1 MRDEYIKTIIPHY
14 IKVLILFFV
23 LFRTDAYAQVS
34 LSDSTLIP
42 IDSKIRIGKLENGLT
57 YYLRH
62 NNWPEDR
69 ACFYLCQKVGSLQ
82 ETESQRGLAHF
93 LEHMCFNGSEHF
105 KGNAI
110 EHYCESLGL
119 NNGEGI
125 NAFTST
131 DKTVYYIDDVPT
143 DIGIERLD
151 SCLLILYDWANG
163 LTLDSVEIEKERGIV
178 HEEWR
183 TSRDAISR
191 IYERQLPIL
200 YPTSKYGHRLPI
212 GLMSVIDSFNHKEL
226 RDYYERWYN
235 PENQCVI
242 VVGNIDIDRTES
254 IIKELFGKITP
265 SAAPGIVTRE
275 EVEDHKGIIY
285 SMDKDKEL
293 QDNTVFVQFKH
304 NTFTAEEKRFVKYWI
319 ENYKTNAAIGMLN
332 SRFDDEALKPECSFL
347 SAWGSDGSYFISDTK
362 EAFQLYATSKD
373 NLQAKALEEIVKEY
387 KRATEYGF
395 TPEEYKRYQDE
406 TISQL
411 DNYLL
416 GADKIESQD
425 LAEEYYENY
434 LNGESI
440 PSAEDYVSI
449 MKSIARITTLD
460 EINARIRELMPQDSN
475 NMVLGCWSIDKDSV
489 AFPSNE
495 DLYNSYQAGMES
507 PVTPYED
514 DLKGACILS
523 EQPTGGTIT
532 KEQYHKDL
540 DYTTLILSNGVRVLY
555 KKTDIEKSQIL
566 LKAYGKA
573 GWSMY
578 GEEDDPNIIMLNSI
592 PFGFNGLTSSQ
603 CGKLLQGKR
612 VSIDYGIAQRLFT
625 FTGSANPNDIETL
638 MQLIYADFT
647 NITKDEAEY
656 KKAIESTALSIRNNK
671 TVPESAFS
679 DSVTVTTF
687 GHHPRYKILEEEDL
701 KKVNLDRIYN
711 MIMEQTACARN
722 YTFIFVGNLDSVEIK
737 NLAMKYLAALPN
749 SKDVQRGPFIKTW
762 LQDDAYCHFTRK
774 METPKSMVEMEWFT
788 ESIPY
793 SLRNRLLAQMSSKIL
808 NMVYQKIIREE
819 NSATYGCNADYTLLR
834 GDKDEYQFGFTAD
847 CTMQPE
853 KCDSVLILMK
863 QEFMKLSHDIDDT
876 MFKNAKEIMLKD
888 LDELEKTKNGFW
900 IDIIWQK
907 EDKGIDNYT
916 DRRRIIEGIGKE
928 DIMSFMKTLQNNSHF
943 CETLMQPE

>member
-1 MRDEYIKTIIPHY
+1 MKDKYIRTTFFHY
-14 IKVLILFFV
+14 VKVLFLFLV
-23 LFRTDAYAQVS
+23 LLRTDTYAQVA
-34 LSDSTLIP
+34 LSDTTLIP
-42 IDSKIRIGKLENGLT
+42 IDSKIRIGKLDNGLT

-69 ACFYLCQKVGSLQ
+69 ACFYLCQRVGSLQ

-131 DKTVYYIDDVPT
+131 DKTVYYIDNVPT
-143 DIGIERLD
+143 DIGLSKLD

-163 LTLDSVEIEKERGIV
+163 LSLDSVEIEKERGIV

-183 TSRDAISR
+183 TDRDAISR

-200 YPTSKYGHRLPI
+200 YPTSRYGHRLPI
-212 GLMSVIDSFNHKEL
+212 GLMSVIDSFSHKEL
-226 RDYYERWYN
+226 RDYYEKWYN
-235 PENQCVI
+235 PENQCIVI
-242 VVGNIDIDRTES
+242 VGNIDIDRTES
-254 IIKELFGKITP
+254 KINELFGGITP
-265 SAAPGIVTRE
+265 SSTPGIVKRE

-285 SMDKDKEL
+285 SLDKDKEL

-304 NTFTAEEKRFVKYWI
+304 NTFNIEEKKYAKYWI

-332 SRFDDEALKPECSFL
+332 ARYDDEALKPDCSFL

-362 EAFQLYATSKD
+362 EAFQLFATSKD
-373 NLQAKALEEIVKEY
+373 NLQAKALEEIIKEY
-387 KRATEYGF
+387 KRAKEYGF

-406 TISQL
+406 TISRL

-416 GADKIESQD
+416 GADKIESMD
-425 LAEEYYENY
+425 LAEEYYDNY

-449 MKSIARITTLD
+449 MKTIATTTTLD
-460 EINARIRELMPQDSN
+460 EVNARIKELMPKDTN

-489 AFPSNE
+489 GYPSNE
-495 DLYNSYQAGMES
+495 DLYNAYLAGMKS
-507 PVTPYED
+507 SVTPYED
-514 DLKGACILS
+514 NMKGACILK
-523 EQPTGGTIT
+523 EQPTGGTII

-540 DYTTLILSNGVRVLY
+540 DYTTLELSNGVQVLF

-578 GEEDDPNIIMLNSI
+578 GEEDDPNIIMLNSV
-592 PFGFNGLTSSQ
+592 PFGFNGLTASQ

-612 VSIDYGIAQRLFT
+612 VSLDYNIAQRFFT
-625 FTGSANPNDIETL
+625 FTGSANPYYIETL
-638 MQLIYADFT
+638 MQLIYTEFT
-647 NITKDEAEY
+647 NITKDEAEF

-671 TVPESAFS
+671 TVPENAFS
-679 DSVTVTTF
+679 DSVTVTTL

-701 KKVNLDRIYN
+701 TKVNLDRIYD
-711 MIMEQTACARN
+711 IIKEQTACAKN
-722 YTFIFVGNLDSVEIK
+722 YTFIFVGNLDSVELK
-737 NLAMKYLAALPN
+737 SLAIKYLGALPN
-749 SKDVQRGPFIKTW
+749 SKEVQRGPFIKTW

-793 SLRNRLLAQMSSKIL
+793 SLKNRILAQISSKIL

-819 NSATYGCNADYTLLR
+819 NSATYGCYADYTMLR

-847 CTMQPE
+847 CSMQPE
-853 KCDSVLILMK
+853 KCDSILILMK
-863 QEFMKLSHDIDDT
+863 QEFMKLSQNIDDT

-888 LDELEKTKNGFW
+888 LEELVKAKNGFW

-916 DRRRIIEGIGKE
+916 GRRKIIENIEKK
-928 DIMSFMKTLQNNSHF
+928 DIMSFMKTLQKNSHF